1 MHPQFIIENKS
12 TILYDIFMFTNFV
25 EAKWQGITKIQLSF
39 EYWKKKFVIKDE
51 ETVQIIF
58 LNDHKMAQKPQI

>member
-1 MHPQFIIENKS
+1 
-12 TILYDIFMFTNFV
+12 MFTDFV
-25 EAKWQGITKIQLSF
+25 EAKWQGITKIQLLC

-58 LNDHKMAQKPQI
+58 

>member
-1 MHPQFIIENKS
+1 M
-12 TILYDIFMFTNFV
+12 FMDFV
-25 EAKWQGITKIQLSF
+25 EAKWQGITKIQLLC

-51 ETVQIIF
+51 EFVQIIF

>member
-1 MHPQFIIENKS
+1 
-12 TILYDIFMFTNFV
+12 MFTNFV
-25 EAKWQGITKIQLSF
+25 EAKWQGITKIRLSF
-39 EYWKKKFVIKDE
+39 EYRKKKFDIKDE